1 MQHFINYRDRKYR
14 ATTQKMSITYFK
26 LQDNPKDFRVGV
38 IGSRKIPYILDF
50 SVSKLDVT
58 CTCPDFQNRE
68 SKPICKHML
77 FIISLSN
84 QRSMFNNLTSH
95 IELKNETIISLIRTS
110 LIAVIDKKK
119 LSSELD
125 ESNTVSI
132 ERDDFCSICM
142 CDLDNKIEKCSVC
155 SHVMHIQCITGWWE
169 LSSRWNLNKGKCP
182 YCKDPKGFSH
192 IKYMDEDPWK
202 NFDFSLEASAPEAQ
216 SIEVPAPE
224 AQALEAPA
232 PEAQAIEVPAP
243 EAQALEAPA
252 PEAPAQEAPA
262 PEAQALE
269 APAPEAPAEE
279 APAEE
284 APAPE
289 AQAIEV
295 PAPEAQA
302 LEAPAPEASNDQILD
317 AFRDQLILENQNE
330 VSNIENHSWIN
341 RTMFRQIQ
349 ILLEHISRM
358 RNLNITNP
366 EIQNLEANLQSLND
380 EHNMIQNAFQSERE

>member
-1 MQHFINYRDRKYR
+1 MQPFIRYRDRKHK
-14 ATTQKMSITYFK
+14 ATTQQMSITYFK
-26 LQDNPKDFRVGV
+26 LQDNSKDFRVGV

-84 QRSMFNNLTSH
+84 QTSMFNNLTSH
-95 IELKNETIISLIRTS
+95 IELKNETKISLIRTS
-110 LIAVIDKKK
+110 LMAVIDKKK

-155 SHVMHIQCITGWWE
+155 SHVMHIQCVTGWWD

-192 IKYMDEDPWK
+192 IKFMDEDPWK
-202 NFDFSLEASAPEAQ
+202 NFDFSLEVPAPEVPALQ
-216 SIEVPAPE
+216 VPAPE
-224 AQALEAPA
+224 AQALEVPA
-232 PEAQAIEVPAP
+232 PEVPAFEVPAPEVPALEVPAP
-243 EAQALEAPA
+243 EALD
-252 PEAPAQEAPA
+252 
-262 PEAQALE
+262 
-269 APAPEAPAEE
+269 
-279 APAEE
+279 
-284 APAPE
+284 
-289 AQAIEV
+289 
-295 PAPEAQA
+295 
-302 LEAPAPEASNDQILD
+302 DQILD

-330 VSNIENHSWIN
+330 VSNTENHSWIN
-341 RTMFRQIQ
+341 ATIFRQIQ

-366 EIQNLEANLQSLND
+366 EIQNLESNLQALNA
-380 EHNMIQNAFQSERE
+380 EHNIIQNAFQSEHE